1 MTHPFFSRVRATLLL
16 LGACAARAACSS
28 SFGSGG
34 GSSPGPTYV
43 VLPNGDTVPARTAP

>member
-1 MTHPFFSRVRATLLL
+1 MTHPFDRARAMLCLVV
-16 LGACAARAACSS
+16 ACAALAACSS

-34 GSSPGPTYV
+34 GSSPAPTYV